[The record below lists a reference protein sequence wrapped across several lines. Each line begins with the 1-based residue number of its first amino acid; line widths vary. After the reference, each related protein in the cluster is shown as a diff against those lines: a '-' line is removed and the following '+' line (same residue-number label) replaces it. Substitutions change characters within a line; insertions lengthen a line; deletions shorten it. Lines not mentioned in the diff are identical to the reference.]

1 MEREIAIA
9 PKQNKMTWLDWVQNI
24 LIISAVVIFTLN
36 YTIVGVLR
44 GGWFSPL
51 KNLVM
56 IGIFLLFVYRF
67 FTVSKEERKQ
77 WFTQKFLRVP
87 SFVWLLAYFI
97 VRCICFAVNGF
108 QYGIAREIF
117 FEFVFLV
124 AICPWTVGPR
134 VRFDIIAWVFCG
146 INLVMN
152 LANTYCCHVLKVFY
166 EETGGSPVKG
176 GLLGFL
182 THLKTYAFYGEG
194 SKVTP
199 LYSNPN
205 SAGIMTGMAL
215 LLSLLLISKKKLIP
229 LFVVY
234 WVYSLYVLYADAS
247 RGAIIGFVVAIIC
260 ICLLKLIPNLQ
271 PRLIVIVSMLVCI
284 GIAVGIYGF
293 ISYNLSD
300 GDRHFTELETKLD
313 DISSTRYQIWQT
325 CYRAHKDTRLLGEG
339 SAALEKQVRN
349 ERIRADLIEDYATD
363 REFVPTTYSIHN
375 GYLATIFITGWLG
388 FLFSSIIFF
397 DKIVKSNVIAY
408 STKKSVFLSAIV
420 VFSFMVSN
428 FEALMITSRYYTIL
442 ILLLILAWQ
451 KNFMRNNDNGN

>member
-1 MEREIAIA
+1 MT
-9 PKQNKMTWLDWVQNI
+9 PKQNKMTWLDWTQNI

-36 YTIVGVLR
+36 YTIVGVVK

-67 FTVSKEERKQ
+67 FTVSKEERKL
-77 WFTQKFLRVP
+77 WFTQKFLHVP
-87 SFVWLLAYFI
+87 SFIWLLAYFI

-134 VRFDIIAWVFCG
+134 VRFDIIAWIFCG

-166 EETGGSPVKG
+166 EETGGSPVDG

-182 THLKTYAFYGEG
+182 THLKTYASYGVG
-194 SKVTP
+194 DKVSP

-215 LLSLLLISKKKLIP
+215 LFSFLLIRRKKKLP
-229 LFVVY
+229 LFVLY
-234 WVYSLYVLYADAS
+234 WMYSLYVLYIDAS
-247 RGAIIGFVVAIIC
+247 RGAMIGFIAAILC
-260 ICLLKLIPNLQ
+260 VGLLKLIPKLQ
-271 PRLIVIVSMLVCI
+271 PRVLITASLLLCI
-284 GIAVGIYGF
+284 GIAIGIYGF
-293 ISYNLSD
+293 IGYNLSD
-300 GDRHFTELETKLD
+300 GDRNFTDLENKLD
-313 DISSTRYQIWQT
+313 DMSSTRYQIWQT
-325 CYRAHKDTRLLGEG
+325 CYRAHQDTRLLGTG
-339 SAALEKQVRN
+339 NATLEKKSRN
-349 ERIRADLIEDYATD
+349 EQIRADLIEDYATD
-363 REFVPTTYSIHN
+363 RDFVPTTLSVHN
-375 GYLATIFITGWLG
+375 GYLATIFIAGWIG
-388 FLFSSIIFF
+388 FVLFSIILF
-397 DKIVKSNVIAY
+397 DKISKGHINENSKRESQI
-408 STKKSVFLSAIV
+408 LSAIV
-420 VFSFMVSN
+420 VFSLMVSN

-442 ILLLILAWQ
+442 VLLLILSWQ
-451 KNFMRNNDNGN
+451 QASHEER

>member
-1 MEREIAIA
+1 
-9 PKQNKMTWLDWVQNI
+9 MTWLDWVQNI

-36 YTIVGVLR
+36 YTIVGVVK

-67 FTVSKEERKQ
+67 FTVSKAERKQ

-134 VRFDIIAWVFCG
+134 VRFDIIAWIFCG

-166 EETGGSPVKG
+166 EETGGSPVDG

-182 THLKTYAFYGEG
+182 THLKTYASYGVG
-194 SKVTP
+194 DKVSP

-215 LLSLLLISKKKLIP
+215 LFSFLLIRRKKKLP
-229 LFVVY
+229 LFVLY
-234 WVYSLYVLYADAS
+234 WMYSLYVLYIDAS
-247 RGAIIGFVVAIIC
+247 RGAMIGFIAAILC
-260 ICLLKLIPNLQ
+260 VGLLKLIPKLQ
-271 PRLIVIVSMLVCI
+271 PRVLITASLLLCI
-284 GIAVGIYGF
+284 GIAIGIYGF
-293 ISYNLSD
+293 IGYNLSD
-300 GDRHFTELETKLD
+300 GDRNFTDLENKLD
-313 DISSTRYQIWQT
+313 DMSSTRYQIWQT
-325 CYRAHKDTRLLGEG
+325 CYRAHQDTRLLGTG
-339 SAALEKQVRN
+339 NATLEKKSRN
-349 ERIRADLIEDYATD
+349 EQIRADLIEDYATD
-363 REFVPTTYSIHN
+363 REFVPTTLSVHN
-375 GYLATIFITGWLG
+375 GYLATIFIAGWIG
-388 FLFSSIIFF
+388 FVLFSIILF
-397 DKIVKSNVIAY
+397 DKISKGHINENSKRESQI
-408 STKKSVFLSAIV
+408 LSAIV
-420 VFSFMVSN
+420 VFSLMVSN

-442 ILLLILAWQ
+442 VLLLILSWQ
-451 KNFMRNNDNGN
+451 QASHEER

>member
-1 MEREIAIA
+1 MT

-36 YTIVGVLR
+36 YTIVGVVK

-67 FTVSKEERKQ
+67 FTVSKAERKQ

-134 VRFDIIAWVFCG
+134 VRFDIIAWIFCG

-152 LANTYCCHVLKVFY
+152 LANTYCCHVLKVLY
-166 EETGGSPVKG
+166 EETGGSPVDG

-182 THLKTYAFYGEG
+182 THLKTYASYGVG
-194 SKVTP
+194 DKVSP

-215 LLSLLLISKKKLIP
+215 LFSFLLIRRKKKLP
-229 LFVVY
+229 LFVLY
-234 WVYSLYVLYADAS
+234 WMYSLYVLYIDAS
-247 RGAIIGFVVAIIC
+247 RGAMIGFIAAILC
-260 ICLLKLIPNLQ
+260 VGLLKLIPKLQ
-271 PRLIVIVSMLVCI
+271 PRVLITASLLLCI
-284 GIAVGIYGF
+284 GIAIGIYGF
-293 ISYNLSD
+293 IGYNLSD
-300 GDRHFTELETKLD
+300 GDRNFTDLENKLD
-313 DISSTRYQIWQT
+313 DMSSTRYQIWQT
-325 CYRAHKDTRLLGEG
+325 CYRAHQDTRLLGTG
-339 SAALEKQVRN
+339 NATLEKKSRN
-349 ERIRADLIEDYATD
+349 EQIRADLIEDYATD
-363 REFVPTTYSIHN
+363 REFVPTTLSVHN
-375 GYLATIFITGWLG
+375 GYLATIFIAGWIG
-388 FLFSSIIFF
+388 FVLFSIILF
-397 DKIVKSNVIAY
+397 DKISKGHINENSKRESQI
-408 STKKSVFLSAIV
+408 LSAIV
-420 VFSFMVSN
+420 VFSLMVSN

-442 ILLLILAWQ
+442 VLLLILSWQ
-451 KNFMRNNDNGN
+451 QASHEER

>member
-1 MEREIAIA
+1 MT

-36 YTIVGVLR
+36 YTIVGVVK

-56 IGIFLLFVYRF
+56 IGIFMLFVYRF
-67 FTVSKEERKQ
+67 FTVSKAERKQ

-134 VRFDIIAWVFCG
+134 VRFDIIAWIFCG

-152 LANTYCCHVLKVFY
+152 LANTYCCHVLKVLY
-166 EETGGSPVKG
+166 EETGGSPVDG

-182 THLKTYAFYGEG
+182 THLKTYASYGVG
-194 SKVTP
+194 DKVSP

-215 LLSLLLISKKKLIP
+215 LFSFLLIRRKKKLP
-229 LFVVY
+229 LFVLY
-234 WVYSLYVLYADAS
+234 WMYSLYVLYIDAS
-247 RGAIIGFVVAIIC
+247 RGAMIGFIAAILC
-260 ICLLKLIPNLQ
+260 VGLLKLIPKLQ
-271 PRLIVIVSMLVCI
+271 PRVLITASLLLCI
-284 GIAVGIYGF
+284 GIAIGIYGF
-293 ISYNLSD
+293 IGYNLSD
-300 GDRHFTELETKLD
+300 GDRNFTDLENKLD
-313 DISSTRYQIWQT
+313 DMSSTRYQIWQT
-325 CYRAHKDTRLLGEG
+325 CYRAHQDTRLLGTG
-339 SAALEKQVRN
+339 NATLEKKSRN
-349 ERIRADLIEDYATD
+349 EQIRADLIEDYATD
-363 REFVPTTYSIHN
+363 REFVPTTLSVHN
-375 GYLATIFITGWLG
+375 GYLATIFIAGWIG
-388 FLFSSIIFF
+388 FVLFSIILF
-397 DKIVKSNVIAY
+397 DKISKGHINENSKRESQI
-408 STKKSVFLSAIV
+408 LSAIV
-420 VFSFMVSN
+420 VFSLMVSN

-442 ILLLILAWQ
+442 VLLLILSWQ
-451 KNFMRNNDNGN
+451 QASHEER

>member
-1 MEREIAIA
+1 MT

-36 YTIVGVLR
+36 YTIVGVVK

-56 IGIFLLFVYRF
+56 IGIFMLFVYRF
-67 FTVSKEERKQ
+67 FTVSKAERKQ

-134 VRFDIIAWVFCG
+134 VRFDIIAWIFCG

-166 EETGGSPVKG
+166 EETGGSPVDG

-182 THLKTYAFYGEG
+182 THLKTYASYGVG
-194 SKVTP
+194 DKVSP

-215 LLSLLLISKKKLIP
+215 LFSFLLIRRKKKLP
-229 LFVVY
+229 LFVLY
-234 WVYSLYVLYADAS
+234 WMYSLYVLYIDAS
-247 RGAIIGFVVAIIC
+247 RGAMIGFIAAILC
-260 ICLLKLIPNLQ
+260 VGLLKLIPKLQ
-271 PRLIVIVSMLVCI
+271 PRVLITASLLLCI
-284 GIAVGIYGF
+284 GIAIGIYGF
-293 ISYNLSD
+293 IGYNLSD
-300 GDRHFTELETKLD
+300 GDRNFTDLENKLD
-313 DISSTRYQIWQT
+313 DMSSTRYQIWQT
-325 CYRAHKDTRLLGEG
+325 CYRAHQDTRLLGTG
-339 SAALEKQVRN
+339 NATLEKKSRN
-349 ERIRADLIEDYATD
+349 EQIRADLIEDYATD
-363 REFVPTTYSIHN
+363 REFVPTTLSVHN
-375 GYLATIFITGWLG
+375 GYLATIFIAGWIG
-388 FLFSSIIFF
+388 FVLFSIILF
-397 DKIVKSNVIAY
+397 DKISKGHINENSKRESQI
-408 STKKSVFLSAIV
+408 LSAIV
-420 VFSFMVSN
+420 VFSLMVSN

-442 ILLLILAWQ
+442 VLLLILSWQ
-451 KNFMRNNDNGN
+451 QASHEER

>member
-1 MEREIAIA
+1 
-9 PKQNKMTWLDWVQNI
+9 MTWLDWIQNI

-36 YTIVGVLR
+36 YTIVGVVK

-67 FTVSKEERKQ
+67 FTVSKEERKL
-77 WFTQKFLRVP
+77 WFTQKFLHVP
-87 SFVWLLAYFI
+87 SFIWLLAYFI

-134 VRFDIIAWVFCG
+134 VRFDIIAWIFCG

-166 EETGGSPVKG
+166 EETGGSPVDG

-182 THLKTYAFYGEG
+182 THLKTYASYGVG
-194 SKVTP
+194 DKVSP

-215 LLSLLLISKKKLIP
+215 LFSFLLIRRKKKLP
-229 LFVVY
+229 LFVLY
-234 WVYSLYVLYADAS
+234 WMYSLYVLYIDAS
-247 RGAIIGFVVAIIC
+247 RGAMIGFIAAILC
-260 ICLLKLIPNLQ
+260 VGLLKLIPKLQ
-271 PRLIVIVSMLVCI
+271 PRVLITASLLLCI
-284 GIAVGIYGF
+284 GIAIGIYGF
-293 ISYNLSD
+293 IGYNLSD
-300 GDRHFTELETKLD
+300 GDRNFTDLENKLD
-313 DISSTRYQIWQT
+313 DMSSTRYQIWQT
-325 CYRAHKDTRLLGEG
+325 CYRAHQDTRLLGTG
-339 SAALEKQVRN
+339 NATLEKKSRN
-349 ERIRADLIEDYATD
+349 EQIRADLIEDYATD
-363 REFVPTTYSIHN
+363 REFVPTTLSVHN
-375 GYLATIFITGWLG
+375 GYLATIFIAGWIG
-388 FLFSSIIFF
+388 FVLFSIILF
-397 DKIVKSNVIAY
+397 DKISKGHINENSKRESQI
-408 STKKSVFLSAIV
+408 LSAIV
-420 VFSFMVSN
+420 VFSLMVSN

-442 ILLLILAWQ
+442 VLLLILSWQ
-451 KNFMRNNDNGN
+451 QASPEER

>member
-1 MEREIAIA
+1 MEREIAMT

-36 YTIVGVLR
+36 YTIVGVLK

-152 LANTYCCHVLKVFY
+152 LANTYCCHVLKVFFA
-166 EETGGSPVKG
+166 EGGSEPVNG
-176 GLLGFL
+176 GILGFL
-182 THLKTYAFYGEG
+182 THLKSYDPAGAVYNL
-194 SKVTP
+194 TP

-205 SAGIMTGMAL
+205 SQGIMAGMAI
-215 LLSLLLISKKKLIP
+215 LLSFLLVRKSKTVI
-229 LFVVY
+229 FFAVY
-234 WVYSLYVLYADAS
+234 WLYTFYALYAGGS
-247 RGAIIGFVVAIIC
+247 RGAMIGLIAALLAMG
-260 ICLLKLIPNLQ
+260 LLKICHKISPKMLITVCL
-271 PRLIVIVSMLVCI
+271 LVCI
-284 GIAVGIYGF
+284 IAAAGLYGF
-293 ISYNLSD
+293 IDYNLKD
-300 GDRHFTELETKLD
+300 GDANFTETE
-313 DISSTRYQIWQT
+313 IRINNVSTGRYLIWQN
-325 CYRAHKDTRLLGEG
+325 CYRAHQDTKLLGVG
-339 SAALEKQVRN
+339 DATIEKQIRN
-349 ERIRADLIEDYATD
+349 EQLRTDYIGNYGT
-363 REFVPTTYSIHN
+363 EEGFIPTTFSVHN
-375 GYLATIFITGWLG
+375 GYLATIFITGWIG
-388 FLFSSIIFF
+388 FILFIVVLL
-397 DKIVKSNVIAY
+397 DKIWQSRGIADKNPRKFIIAGIVIFA
-408 STKKSVFLSAIV
+408 L
-420 VFSFMVSN
+420 MVSN
-428 FEALMITSRYYTIL
+428 FEALLITSRYYTIL
-442 ILLLILAWQ
+442 FMFLLLAWEQ
-451 KNFMRNNDNGN
+451 KREEL

>member
-1 MEREIAIA
+1 
-9 PKQNKMTWLDWVQNI
+9 MTWLDWVQNI

-36 YTIVGVLR
+36 YTIVGVVK

-56 IGIFLLFVYRF
+56 IGIFVLFVYRF
-67 FTVSKEERKQ
+67 FTVSKAERKQ

-134 VRFDIIAWVFCG
+134 VRFDIIAWIFCG

-166 EETGGSPVKG
+166 EETGGSPVDG

-182 THLKTYAFYGEG
+182 THLKTYASYGVG
-194 SKVTP
+194 DKVSP

-215 LLSLLLISKKKLIP
+215 LFSFLLIRRKKKLP
-229 LFVVY
+229 LFVLY
-234 WVYSLYVLYADAS
+234 WMYSLYVLYIDAS
-247 RGAIIGFVVAIIC
+247 RGAMIGFIAAILC
-260 ICLLKLIPNLQ
+260 VGLLKLIPKLQ
-271 PRLIVIVSMLVCI
+271 PRVLITASLLLCI
-284 GIAVGIYGF
+284 GIAIGIYGF
-293 ISYNLSD
+293 IGYNLSD
-300 GDRHFTELETKLD
+300 GDRNFTDLENKLD
-313 DISSTRYQIWQT
+313 DMSSTRYQIWQT
-325 CYRAHKDTRLLGEG
+325 CYRAHQDTRLLGTG
-339 SAALEKQVRN
+339 NATLEKKSRN
-349 ERIRADLIEDYATD
+349 EQIRADLIEDYATD
-363 REFVPTTYSIHN
+363 REFVPTTLSVHN
-375 GYLATIFITGWLG
+375 GYLATIFIAGWIG
-388 FLFSSIIFF
+388 FVLFSIILF
-397 DKIVKSNVIAY
+397 DKISKGHINENSKRESQI
-408 STKKSVFLSAIV
+408 LSAIV
-420 VFSFMVSN
+420 VFSLMVSN

-442 ILLLILAWQ
+442 VLLLILSWQ
-451 KNFMRNNDNGN
+451 QASHEER

>member
-1 MEREIAIA
+1 
-9 PKQNKMTWLDWVQNI
+9 MTWLDWVQNI

-36 YTIVGVLR
+36 YTIVGVVK

-56 IGIFLLFVYRF
+56 IGIFMLFVYRF
-67 FTVSKEERKQ
+67 FTVSKAERKQ

-134 VRFDIIAWVFCG
+134 VRFDIIAWIFCG

-166 EETGGSPVKG
+166 EETGGSPVDG

-182 THLKTYAFYGEG
+182 THLKTYASYGVG
-194 SKVTP
+194 DKVSP

-215 LLSLLLISKKKLIP
+215 LFSFLLIRRKKKLP
-229 LFVVY
+229 LFVLY
-234 WVYSLYVLYADAS
+234 WMYSLYVLYIDAS
-247 RGAIIGFVVAIIC
+247 RGAMIGFIAAILC
-260 ICLLKLIPNLQ
+260 VGLLKLIPKLQ
-271 PRLIVIVSMLVCI
+271 PRVLITASLLLCI
-284 GIAVGIYGF
+284 GIAIGIYGF
-293 ISYNLSD
+293 IGYNLSD
-300 GDRHFTELETKLD
+300 GDRNFTDLENKLD
-313 DISSTRYQIWQT
+313 DMSSTRYQIWQT
-325 CYRAHKDTRLLGEG
+325 CYRAHQDTRLLGTG
-339 SAALEKQVRN
+339 NATLEKKSRN
-349 ERIRADLIEDYATD
+349 EQIRADLIEDYATD
-363 REFVPTTYSIHN
+363 REFVPTTLSVHN
-375 GYLATIFITGWLG
+375 GYLATIFIAGWIG
-388 FLFSSIIFF
+388 FVLFSIILF
-397 DKIVKSNVIAY
+397 DKISKGHINENSKRESQI
-408 STKKSVFLSAIV
+408 LSAIV
-420 VFSFMVSN
+420 VFSLMVSN

-442 ILLLILAWQ
+442 VLLLILSWQ
-451 KNFMRNNDNGN
+451 QASHEER

>member
-1 MEREIAIA
+1 MT

-36 YTIVGVLR
+36 YTIVGVLK

-152 LANTYCCHVLKVFY
+152 LANTYCCHVLKVFFA
-166 EETGGSPVKG
+166 EGGSEPVNG

-182 THLKTYAFYGEG
+182 THLKSYLPYGAEYNL
-194 SKVTP
+194 TP
-199 LYSNPN
+199 IYSNPN
-205 SAGIMTGMAL
+205 SQGIMAGMAI
-215 LLSLLLISKKKLIP
+215 LLSFLLVRKSKTVI
-229 LFVVY
+229 FFAVY
-234 WVYSLYVLYADAS
+234 WLYTFYALYAGGS
-247 RGAIIGFVVAIIC
+247 RGAMIGLIAALLAMGLLKIC
-260 ICLLKLIPNLQ
+260 HKVSSKMLITVCLL
-271 PRLIVIVSMLVCI
+271 VCTI
-284 GIAVGIYGF
+284 AAVGIYGF
-293 ISYNLSD
+293 IDYNLKD
-300 GDRHFTELETKLD
+300 GDANFTETEIQINN
-313 DISSTRYQIWQT
+313 ISTGRYLIWQT
-325 CYRAHKDTRLLGEG
+325 CYRSHQDTKILGAG
-339 SAALEKQVRN
+339 DATIEKQIRN
-349 ERIRADLIEDYATD
+349 EQLRTDYIGNYGT
-363 REFVPTTYSIHN
+363 EEGFIPTTFSVHN
-375 GYLATIFITGWLG
+375 GYLATIFITGWIG
-388 FLFSSIIFF
+388 FILFIVVLL
-397 DKIVKSNVIAY
+397 DKIWQSRGIADKNSRKFIIAGIVIFA
-408 STKKSVFLSAIV
+408 L
-420 VFSFMVSN
+420 MVSN
-428 FEALMITSRYYTIL
+428 FEALLITSRYYTVL
-442 ILLLILAWQ
+442 IMFLLLAWEQ
-451 KNFMRNNDNGN
+451 KREEL

>member
-1 MEREIAIA
+1 MEREIAMT

-36 YTIVGVLR
+36 YTIVGVLK

-152 LANTYCCHVLKVFY
+152 LANTYCCHVLKVFFA
-166 EETGGSPVKG
+166 EGGSEPVNG
-176 GLLGFL
+176 GILGFL
-182 THLKTYAFYGEG
+182 THLKSYLPYGAEYNL
-194 SKVTP
+194 TP
-199 LYSNPN
+199 VYSNPN
-205 SAGIMTGMAL
+205 SQGIMAGMAI
-215 LLSLLLISKKKLIP
+215 LLSFLLVRKGKTII
-229 LFVVY
+229 LFMLY
-234 WVYSLYVLYADAS
+234 WIYTFYALYAGGS
-247 RGAIIGFVVAIIC
+247 RGAMVGFIFAVFSIGILKAFRRISPKILIT
-260 ICLLKLIPNLQ
+260 ICLLIC
-271 PRLIVIVSMLVCI
+271 S
-284 GIAVGIYGF
+284 IAAISIYGF
-293 ISYNLSD
+293 ISYSLKNGLESFTKTEAQINNLS
-300 GDRHFTELETKLD
+300 
-313 DISSTRYQIWQT
+313 SSRYMIWKD
-325 CYRAHKDTRLLGEG
+325 CYRSHQDTRIMGVG
-339 SAALEKQVRN
+339 DAKIEKKIRN
-349 ERIRADLIEDYATD
+349 EQLRKD
-363 REFVPTTYSIHN
+363 FVEHYGTEEGFSPTTFSVHN
-375 GYLATIFITGWLG
+375 GYLATIFIAGWSG
-388 FLFSSIIFF
+388 FILFLVILL
-397 DKIVKSNVIAY
+397 DKIWISKGICKQNVQGIIMAGII
-408 STKKSVFLSAIV
+408 VFTL
-420 VFSFMVSN
+420 MVSN
-428 FEALMITSRYYTIL
+428 FEALLITSRYYTVL
-442 ILLLILAWQ
+442 LMFILLAWDRKQ
-451 KNFMRNNDNGN
+451 GDM

>member
-1 MEREIAIA
+1 MEREIAMA

-67 FTVSKEERKQ
+67 FTVSKEERRQ

-152 LANTYCCHVLKVFY
+152 LANTCCCHVLKVFFA
-166 EETGGSPVKG
+166 EGGSEPVNG
-176 GLLGFL
+176 GILGFL
-182 THLKTYAFYGEG
+182 THLKSFSPDGID
-194 SKVTP
+194 VNLTP
-199 LYSNPN
+199 MYSNPN
-205 SAGIMTGMAL
+205 SAGIMTGMAI
-215 LLSLLLISKKKLIP
+215 LLSFLLVRRNKASV
-229 LFVVY
+229 LFIVY
-234 WVYSLYVLYADAS
+234 WCYCLYGLYSSES
-247 RGAIIGFVVAIIC
+247 RGAMVSFVVAIIC
-260 ICLLKLIPNLQ
+260 FILWQIGSQINIQRFVIICL
-271 PRLIVIVSMLVCI
+271 
-284 GIAVGIYGF
+284 IACSVLTITIYGF
-293 ISYNLSD
+293 IGYNLRD
-300 GDRHFTELETKLD
+300 GDGNFTEVETKIDSL
-313 DISSTRYQIWQT
+313 SSGRYYIWQT
-325 CYRAHKDTRLLGEG
+325 SYRSQQDMKLFGVGNATRESKIRNQLLLKDHIGNYG
-339 SAALEKQVRN
+339 SDVG
-349 ERIRADLIEDYATD
+349 
-363 REFVPTTYSIHN
+363 FVSMPTSIHN
-375 GYLATIFITGWLG
+375 GYLATVFIAGWSGFILFIIVLMDKLKQAGWLKESNNQVRS
-388 FLFSSIIFF
+388 FAAILIFSL
-397 DKIVKSNVIAY
+397 VIN
-408 STKKSVFLSAIV
+408 
-420 VFSFMVSN
+420 N
-428 FEALMITSRYYTIL
+428 FEALLITSRYFSVFIMF
-442 ILLLILAWQ
+442 LILAYRRRER
-451 KNFMRNNDNGN
+451 KGC